1 VSRSFCFSVAAVAA
15 LAAGPALATDYFV
28 KVDGIAGTSDV
39 VRMTDYIEVQSWSLE
54 FNEGVCRA
62 LTFVK
67 LMDKSSASFTAAA
80 LSGLTYPTITVIAR
94 TPGERPFNY
103 MRLTLTNSVFTSFR
117 TGGTTG
123 DGTPIE
129 QISAQPAS
137 VKTDLWE
144 MDERGQRVLVASSK
158 VDCPPS

>member
-1 VSRSFCFSVAAVAA
+1 MSRKFCLSVAAVAA
-15 LAAGPALATDYFV
+15 LAAGPALATDYFI

-54 FNEGVCRA
+54 FNEGVCQA

-67 LMDKSSASFTAAA
+67 LMDKSSAAFTAAA
-80 LSGLTYPTITVIAR
+80 LSGLTYPLITVIAR

-144 MDERGQRVLVASSK
+144 MDVRGQRVLVASSK
-158 VDCPPS
+158 VDCPP